1 MGYILVTA
9 RKHGSAIVTWN
20 TSRRVE
26 GKVTP
31 VREATYLGLLDAS
44 GTKLIKSAALGQLSG
59 EMLEGLAKKNLS
71 LSSESAPHRGRK
83 ALLLHRTL
91 ISELAE
97 ARIESVGTYRI
108 LRGLAEGNGF
118 YQSLRSAY
126 MEDCDAIF
134 ALMCQRLDSRLQSYL
149 FRDWAE
155 DTPFELVRLS
165 MSPKVISALLC
176 RIENQRLAFCKAWY
190 KACGSPRELIEDSTH
205 FCTWAQTGGGRECE
219 EYGWD
224 HHQEAGKRQINVMSL
239 VARMSRLPVMYRAYP
254 GSINDISTFTET
266 QEEMEVIDSEARILY
281 VSDCGYFSSLNMRL
295 MVKNEHDFVMEAKWD
310 TQTLAIL
317 AAKREVLM
325 NPGEYVRH
333 GSFAYRSEPCTYVLH
348 DKKAGGRKTTIYGY
362 IFYSGLEAEQL
373 RNSLLS
379 TVILW
384 QKAFRRY
391 DFEDMAQAQEWL
403 DTCTNGFG
411 SYLKLKG
418 EMPNPDTVLDNA
430 KIEADTAR
438 FGFHVVVT
446 TVGGMTA
453 AEVMETCHGR
463 DPVEKLWRTM
473 KSGLDAK
480 SLMTKIDPTTQGQ
493 IFIVWGAAVLHR
505 MLADALENAG
515 LDMTVNEA
523 LIAMRKIRMMCMKDR
538 TVAQTPP
545 RKAKDII
552 VGLELEKAFPEYSES
567 LASQIQERERA
578 KEAQSGQRRKG
589 RPAKFKLKTSR
600 TIAPNEKKVEE
611 TEEKMRQAVAI
622 PRRRGRPPKK

>member
-1 MGYILVTA
+1 MGYILVTS

-20 TSRRVE
+20 TSHRVE
-26 GKVTP
+26 GKTTP
-31 VREATYLGLLDAS
+31 VREATYLGLLDMS
-44 GTKLIKSAALGQLSG
+44 GTKLIKSAELGQIS
-59 EMLEGLAKKNLS
+59 EEILEGLAKKNLS
-71 LSSESAPHRGRK
+71 VSSEAAAHRGRK
-83 ALLLHRTL
+83 ALLLHHTL
-91 ISELAE
+91 ISELADT
-97 ARIESVGTYRI
+97 RIESVGTYRI

-118 YQSLRSAY
+118 LQSLRSAY
-126 MEDCDAIF
+126 KEDCEAIF
-134 ALMCQRLDSRLQSYL
+134 ALMCQRLDSRMQSYL

-176 RIENQRLAFCKAWY
+176 RVENQRLAFCKAWY
-190 KACGSPRELIEDSTH
+190 KSCGSPRELIEDSTH
-205 FCTWAQTGGGRECE
+205 FCTWAQTGSGRECE

-239 VARMSRLPVMYRAYP
+239 VARASRLPVMYRAYP

-266 QEEMEVIDSEARILY
+266 QVEMEVIDSEAKILY

-295 MVKNEHDFVMEAKWD
+295 MVKNCQDFVMEAKWD
-310 TQTLAIL
+310 TQTLALL
-317 AAKREVLM
+317 ATKREALM
-325 NPGEYVRH
+325 NPGEYIKH
-333 GSFAYRSEPCTYVLH
+333 GSYTYRSEPCTYILY
-348 DKKAGGRKTTIYGY
+348 DKKAGGKKTSIHGY

-391 DFEDMAQAQEWL
+391 DFEDIAQAQEWL

-411 SYLKLKG
+411 RYLKLTG
-418 EMPNPDTVLDNA
+418 EMPNLDTQLDNA
-430 KIEADTAR
+430 KIEIDTAR

-446 TVGGMTA
+446 TIRNMTA

-473 KSGLDAK
+473 KSELDAK
-480 SLMTKIDPTTQGQ
+480 SLMTKIDPATQGQ

-523 LIAMRKIRMMCMKDR
+523 LITMRKIRMMCMKNR

-545 RKAKDII
+545 RKAKAII
-552 VGLELEKAFPEYSES
+552 VGLELEKAFPEYSDS
-567 LASQIQERERA
+567 LASQIQEREQT
-578 KEAQSGQRRKG
+578 KKVQSGQVRKG
-589 RPAKFKLKTSR
+589 RPAKFRLKTGR
-600 TIAPNEKKVEE
+600 TVTPNEKKAEE
-611 TEEKMRQAVAI
+611 KEEKMRQTAAI

>member
-9 RKHGSAIVTWN
+9 RKHGGAIVTWN
-20 TSRRVE
+20 TSHRVE
-26 GKVTP
+26 GKATP
-31 VREATYLGLLDAS
+31 VREATYLGLLDTG
-44 GTKLIKSAALGQLSG
+44 GTKLVKSAALGELSG
-59 EMLEGLAKKNLS
+59 EILEGLAKKGLS
-71 LSSESAPHRGRK
+71 VSSETAAHCGRK
-83 ALLLHRTL
+83 ALLLRHTL
-91 ISELAE
+91 LSELADT
-97 ARIESVGTYRI
+97 RIESVGTYRI

-118 YQSLRSAY
+118 FQSLRSAF
-126 MEDCDAIF
+126 MEDGDAIF
-134 ALMCQRLDSRLQSYL
+134 ALMCQRLDSRMQSCL

-155 DTPFELVRLS
+155 DTPFDLVRLS
-165 MSPKVISALLC
+165 MSPKVVSALMC
-176 RIENQRLAFCKAWY
+176 RIENRRLAFCRAWY
-190 KACGSPRELIEDSTH
+190 KACGAPRELIEDSTH
-205 FCTWAQTGGGRECE
+205 FSTWAQPGGGRECE

-239 VARMSRLPVMYRAYP
+239 VARTSRLPVMYRAYP

-266 QEEMEVIDSEARILY
+266 REEMEVVDPEARILY

-295 MVKNEHDFVMEAKWD
+295 MVKNGHDFVMEAKWD
-310 TQTLAIL
+310 AQTLATL
-317 AAKREVLM
+317 AARRKDLM
-325 NPGEYVRH
+325 ASGEYVRH
-333 GSFAYRSEPCTYVLH
+333 GSYTYRCEPCEYTLY
-348 DKKAGGRKTTIYGY
+348 DRKAGGRKTTVGGY
-362 IFYSGLEAEQL
+362 IFYPALEAEQL

-384 QKAFRRY
+384 RKAFRRY
-391 DFEDMAQAQEWL
+391 DFEDAAQAQEWL

-411 SYLKLKG
+411 RYLKLKG
-418 EMPNPDTVLDNA
+418 KMPNPDTELDNA

-446 TVGGMTA
+446 TARDMTA

-480 SLMTKIDPTTQGQ
+480 SLMPRIDPATQGQ

-505 MLADALENAG
+505 MLADALEKAG

-552 VGLELEKAFPEYSES
+552 VGMELEKAFPEYSDA
-567 LASQIQERERA
+567 LAPQIEARERTG
-578 KEAQSGQRRKG
+578 KTQSGQMRRG
-589 RPAKFKLKTSR
+589 RPAKFKLKTGL
-600 TIAPNEKKVEE
+600 TVAPGEKKVEAK
-611 TEEKMRQAVAI
+611 EEKMRQTAAV
-622 PRRRGRPPKK
+622 PRRMGRPPKK